1 MYKQLFFTC
10 LFSAITLISF
20 AQDNEWKEYF
30 GNENIS
36 IQYHYTECH
45 NPAKGIHHEN
55 VLLRLHNNTTENVTV
70 SYHLQRIYNGKEVG
84 NDVPSEYTFIVP
96 AHAKM
101 ESTCD
106 DLQDG
111 LYVFS
116 KILDL
121 KANSVLNSF
130 DLKNLT
136 INGQPVAR

>member
-10 LFSAITLISF
+10 LFSAIAVISF

-55 VLLRLHNNTTENVTV
+55 VLIRLHNNTSENVTV
-70 SYHLQRIYNGKEVG
+70 SYYLQRIYNGKEVKADG
-84 NDVPSEYTFIVP
+84 SSEFTFTVP
-96 AHAKM
+96 AYNKM
-101 ESTCD
+101 ESSCE
-106 DLQDG
+106 DLQEG

-116 KILDL
+116 RILDL

>member
-1 MYKQLFFTC
+1 MYRQLFFTF
-10 LFSAITLISF
+10 LFCAIASISF
-20 AQDNEWKEYF
+20 AQENEWKEYF

-55 VLLRLHNNTTENVTV
+55 VLIRLHNNTSENVTV
-70 SYHLQRIYNGKEVG
+70 SYYLQRIYNGREVKADG
-84 NDVPSEYTFIVP
+84 SSEFTFIVP
-96 AHAKM
+96 AYNKM
-101 ESTCD
+101 ESSCE
-106 DLQDG
+106 DLQEG

-116 KILDL
+116 RILDL